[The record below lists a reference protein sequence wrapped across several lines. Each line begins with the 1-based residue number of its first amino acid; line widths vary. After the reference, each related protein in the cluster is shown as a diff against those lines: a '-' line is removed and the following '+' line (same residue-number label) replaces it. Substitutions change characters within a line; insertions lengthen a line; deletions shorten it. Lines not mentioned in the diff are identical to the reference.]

1 MFLLDRTEEL
11 FNEMLDKYDP
21 ELILG
26 ALDEMSRMSKNEFI
40 GLGKVCEIINGSEED
55 KNHQPD

>member
-1 MFLLDRTEEL
+1 MNELDKIEEL

-26 ALDEMSRMSKNEFI
+26 ALDEMSRMGKEQLIELRN
-40 GLGKVCEIINGSEED
+40 LGEIINKAEA
-55 KNHQPD
+55 KNHRPD

>member
-1 MFLLDRTEEL
+1 MKVLDRTEEL

-26 ALDEMSRMSKNEFI
+26 ALDEMSRMNKDQLIDFRNRCEAMNNE
-40 GLGKVCEIINGSEED
+40 EEA
-55 KNHQPD
+55 KNHQLD

>member
-1 MFLLDRTEEL
+1 MNVLDKTEEL

-26 ALDEMSRMSKNEFI
+26 ALDEMSRMNKNEFI
-40 GLGKVCEIINGSEED
+40 AIGKVCEFKNGAEED

>member
-1 MFLLDRTEEL
+1 MDRSEEL

-26 ALDEMSRMSKNEFI
+26 ALDEMSRMSKNELI
-40 GLGKVCEIINGSEED
+40 ALGKVCESINRAEAAEEA

>member
-1 MFLLDRTEEL
+1 MNVLDRTEEL
-11 FNEMLDKYDP
+11 FTEMLDKYGP

-26 ALDEMSRMSKNEFI
+26 ALDKMSRMSKVQIEALAN
-40 GLGKVCEIINGSEED
+40 VCEVYNRVEEA

>member
-1 MFLLDRTEEL
+1 MMDRTEEL

-26 ALDEMSRMSKNEFI
+26 ALDEMSRMGI
-40 GLGKVCEIINGSEED
+40 GQLIELRNLCEIMNKAEEA

>member
-1 MFLLDRTEEL
+1 MIRVDRSEEL

-26 ALDEMSRMSKNEFI
+26 ALDEMSRMSKNELI
-40 GLGKVCEIINGSEED
+40 ALGKVCESINRAEEA

>member
-1 MFLLDRTEEL
+1 
-11 FNEMLDKYDP
+11 MLDKYDP

-26 ALDEMSRMSKNEFI
+26 ALDEMSRMSKNELI
-40 GLGKVCEIINGSEED
+40 ALGKVCEIIDRAEKA

>member
-1 MFLLDRTEEL
+1 MSELDRTEEL
-11 FNEMLDKYDP
+11 FNEMLDKYNP

-26 ALDEMSRMSKNEFI
+26 ALDEMSRMSKEQLIELRNR
-40 GLGKVCEIINGSEED
+40 CEVMNKEEEA

>member
-1 MFLLDRTEEL
+1 MMDRTEEL

-26 ALDEMSRMSKNEFI
+26 ALDEMSRM
-40 GLGKVCEIINGSEED
+40 GKEQLIELRNVCEKMNIAEEA

>member
-1 MFLLDRTEEL
+1 MMDRTEEL
-11 FNEMLDKYDP
+11 FNEMLAKYDP

-26 ALDEMSRMSKNEFI
+26 ALDEMSRM
-40 GLGKVCEIINGSEED
+40 GKEQLIELRNLCEITNKAKEA